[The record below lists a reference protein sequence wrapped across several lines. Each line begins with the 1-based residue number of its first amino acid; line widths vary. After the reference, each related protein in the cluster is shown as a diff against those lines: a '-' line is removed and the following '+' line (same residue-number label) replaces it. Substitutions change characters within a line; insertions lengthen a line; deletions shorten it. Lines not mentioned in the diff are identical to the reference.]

1 MIKLKIMNKSKY
13 IYNLKD
19 ENDNNYE
26 FNMDFLDMEEKPEIG
41 DYLYMSD
48 ELLNPKYDGYSTS
61 YTFGN
66 LENIYGKE
74 NIKIDDVDVIKIKT
88 YKSEIYLKRLYG

>member
-19 ENDNNYE
+19 EDDNDYE
-26 FNMDFLDMEEKPEIG
+26 FNIEFLDMEKNPEIG
-41 DYLYMSD
+41 DYIYMSD

-66 LENIYGKE
+66 LENTYGKE

-88 YKSEIYLKRLYG
+88 YKSEVYLKRLYG